1 MKKKITYTDEP
12 IEGKRIKD
20 FIPSP
25 ENLLFKEE
33 NVRVTITLSK
43 RSIEYFKRW
52 ANRQH
57 AHYQTMMRKVLDTYA
72 MHHAK

>member
-1 MKKKITYTDEP
+1 MKKKIQYTNEP
-12 IEGKRIKD
+12 VNGKRVKD

-25 ENLLFKEE
+25 ENLVFKED

-43 RSIEYFKRW
+43 RSIAYFKKW
-52 ANRQH
+52 ANAQH